1 MYVITNK
8 CSFDRNNSTLA
19 LIIRNAKKILII
31 SKVLTKLQIFDRKMS
46 KSSKTSI
53 RSFRKYGLRKKTKDL
68 KNLLK
73 PYNFCCDINNR
84 DEEIR
89 YDKRN
94 LPFSSSLMVL
104 SPIQESPTLKFRYQF
119 TEPAVNARR
128 KSKSKLEESE
138 LGENPGS
145 KSCEPLLWYQ
155 EEEIEVAKNQF
166 WSEKKK
172 LYNEQADKNALIGE
186 KKVKEKMGLMKV
198 ATGPRWYQDL
208 SIPQNIFSK
217 WYKMKQVLALEATMT
232 ADYEETITV
241 RTQKALAIIGATSTF
256 CKIDPPVIKKLQRR
270 TQLKPVQFLREI
282 YRRVTGQ
289 YFEEEEYKKSYDC
302 NERIIL
308 SAIALLALPDT
319 VLELNNR
326 LPPISES
333 VFPPKPLPPRT
344 PLRGYK
350 VYKSPYMEPLSLPPD
365 WVTYRKCLDKWRAK
379 CKLVP
384 RPRIILPQLRKDKP
398 NDRLDFGNKK
408 YSQAKLEDVV
418 SSQKEQILGNEA
430 NLTEAD
436 VKGVKTLFD
445 FSTPIFPEND
455 KQTFDF
461 TLSGLGEEPGP
472 VNYEI
477 CGTLN
482 PSFPKRKSWLGEKEA
497 HYIISGISE
506 HENPPTCPV
515 TYVMTGVSCV
525 TPNNSDEQ
533 FFAELKLGD
542 GPKRV
547 YPRGRKNLSKNW
559 QEWLQDADE
568 QFLEVEKEA
577 NKIIKSV
584 EATMRLVIPKGRCDA
599 CCSCRQTKKT
609 DLKSRA
615 TKTPYMVID
624 SIAEG
629 DNQNRYIVGS
639 LAMHSPGPSPAEST
653 VNLLEVVASNETVQ
667 KKLLINGI
675 TSESGETTYYISG
688 VTQETQHI
696 PRKTIITEHSPKPLR
711 NVPPCACTIEQM
723 FNEGKTPSGSG
734 DDIPHTKKEGVCCGH
749 KYRPNELPAIT
760 CNKYPGDRSC
770 RRNPFDNKLKRA
782 MLSRT
787 ETPCCDEADGSSKE
801 KKMFTLPDFAPCG
814 DEDGMA
820 ICGGPWGAKNVPDP
834 QVVAAREAEA
844 KQILKAPP
852 CGDTPGR
859 AVCGGPWGAINPSP
873 KIRKSGDDEEEDEE
887 DEDEKSE
894 KNEQLSSREQAK
906 LANEA
911 KAKTEKLRREQLKRD
926 NLCSARFEDELSDKA
941 DGKRFMVKEAPRVYC
956 DFDNEW
962 NRTRTAPTTN
972 PWNNEYEKSLKLT
985 QAIRE
990 SSDGHKIDRRGDKE
1004 GGNSLKRKQRTEG
1017 NTESNC
1023 FGRNQSLKEDTNNMR
1038 SNIKGYGVKT
1048 KDNVEM
1054 IYSGKQAS
1062 IGQPRLINSNAVTNG
1077 QQSNAKSGPLASD
1090 RVRTNSPTSNKNRI
1104 GSSKENRITRK
1115 AEGLKKANVSCA
1127 IKKSQPTKEFANS
1140 KKVQDVDKLKKKRT
1154 QSSEKRKDGRSKPSM
1169 KNNCSNETDKDRLKK
1184 ITKLQKSSPQ
1194 KSLRHERDVTS
1205 EKHKTEITPGSSSS
1219 APQAQATLR
1228 VSKKSNQY
1236 KVEPAIIPDEPRM
1249 PCQRQDTQSDSES
1262 DNCGCSD
1269 EGETSMNNKIL
1280 EAKEGPFGWRTISQ
1294 QALPREKTL
1303 VYLVEPPDQ
1312 VDMVKVREGGRPCKC
1327 RENRNK
1333 KKILIYNIGG
1343 AVSISKGGRRND
1355 RPQLIEGVTYITPPQ
1370 SPRNSSEYIPEYEL
1384 FESPYKMCE
1393 RKRSDQDL
1401 KYIDEISTPQ
1411 GLSPK
1416 KETNVES
1423 CACRN
1428 ELEECTVENLP
1439 TKKTEQRTDGP
1450 KAKKRSS
1457 ALKDDGLI
1465 DYFTSCQDAV
1475 PCWLKCAK
1483 FSKAGCCA
1491 KPKLLQVK
1499 KPVCECRYERR
1510 VVRREEE
1517 KQKWFDRQQRLRTA
1531 KKQPYMQVAGTSR
1544 PMGHDTKLIISS
1556 VKKVLRDGEFI
1567 PEAQYCVSGVAEN
1580 YAMGPPQHIV
1590 PGITMQSPLVTPE
1603 PSKPDILCM
1612 CGHRH
1617 WSPTEI
1623 KASELAPE
1631 GLAVR
1636 TKGDYPC
1643 RGREQRKEIPNDISK
1658 SMEESLGI
1666 DASEPY
1672 VAYHS
1677 CADGGW
1683 GCSSIADNGGQ
1694 LDEMKKRKLQIN
1706 IAENEVRNSNRSV
1719 KKAKLNAKK
1728 IPQSVTEKVK
1738 TENTQVS
1745 TSKNKNKMKKTIIT
1759 RNEEFE
1765 NAEKQQ
1771 YHSQKIASLTNK
1783 TPKLNTDP
1791 TQGNSEQDNSTSE
1804 TKRDLHELMK
1814 VELQKMASEDFILAK
1829 LPECWLIPQLR
1840 SWIEYREGKVIT
1852 DRMKN
1857 KLGDISRKRWG
1868 MMQQIKQHSVP
1879 LPSLQLTPFEIATM
1893 TFDRAVEMKEK
1904 ISVIK
1909 RKYYSQLRKLRVCEA
1924 RSYWPTMEFGK
1935 FPSLSFK
1942 EAFFTY
1948 MAGKEADG
1956 HVFRPW
1962 KLEDSKNH

>member
-1 MYVITNK
+1 
-8 CSFDRNNSTLA
+8 
-19 LIIRNAKKILII
+19 
-31 SKVLTKLQIFDRKMS
+31 MS

-53 RSFRKYGLRKKTKDL
+53 RSFRKYGLRRKNKDL

-73 PYNFCCDINNR
+73 PYNFCCDINNH
-84 DEEIR
+84 DEETR

-128 KSKSKLEESE
+128 KSKPRSEEWN

-145 KSCEPLLWYQ
+145 KTRGPLLWYQ
-155 EEEIEVAKNQF
+155 EDELEVAKNQF
-166 WSEKKK
+166 WSEKQK
-172 LYNEQADKNALIGE
+172 LYNEEADKNALIGE
-186 KKVKEKMGLMKV
+186 KKGILHTGIKAKMGSMKV
-198 ATGPRWYQDL
+198 VTGPRWYQDL
-208 SIPQNIFSK
+208 SIPQHIFSK
-217 WYKMKQVLALEATMT
+217 WHKMKQVLALEATMT

-241 RTQKALAIIGATSTF
+241 RTQKALAIIGVTSTF
-256 CKIDPPVIKKLQRR
+256 CRIDPPVIKKLQRR
-270 TQLKPVQFLREI
+270 TQLQPVQFLREI

-289 YFEEEEYKKSYDC
+289 YFEEEEYKKTYDC

-308 SAIALLALPDT
+308 SAIAFLTLPDA

-333 VFPPKPLPPRT
+333 VFPPKRKLFLPYTISRNCT
-344 PLRGYK
+344 RHSMKDRSFILDFEKTVLQLYHLKRHRVVI

-365 WVTYRKCLDKWRAK
+365 WAKYRTCLDKWRAK
-379 CKLVP
+379 CKVIP
-384 RPRIILPQLRKDKP
+384 RPRIILPQLKKDKP
-398 NDRLDFGNKK
+398 NDRLDFGNKT
-408 YSQAKLEDVV
+408 YSQEKFEDVLP
-418 SSQKEQILGNEA
+418 SQNELPPE
-430 NLTEAD
+430 NGTSLTEAN
-436 VKGVKTLFD
+436 VKGLKTPFD
-445 FSTPIFPEND
+445 FSTPTLQENH

-461 TLSGLGEEPGP
+461 TFSGLGEKSGP

-477 CGTLN
+477 CGTLK
-482 PSFPKRKSWLGEKEA
+482 PPFPKRKSWLGEKEA
-497 HYIISGISE
+497 HYIVSGISE

-515 TYVMTGVSCV
+515 TYVMTGISCV

-547 YPRGRKNLSKNW
+547 YPTGRKNLSKNW

-568 QFLEVEKEA
+568 QFLEVEREA

-599 CCSCRQTKKT
+599 CCSCRQTRKT
-609 DLKSRA
+609 DLKSRS

-629 DNQNRYIVGS
+629 DNQNRYIIGS
-639 LAMHSPGPSPAEST
+639 LAMHSPGPSPTEST
-653 VNLLEVVASNETVQ
+653 VNLLEVVASKETVQ

-675 TSESGETTYYISG
+675 TNDSGETTYYISG

-696 PRKTIITEHSPKPLR
+696 PRRTIVAEHLPKPLR

-723 FNEGKTPSGSG
+723 FNEEKTPSGSG
-734 DDIPHTKKEGVCCGH
+734 DDIPQTKKEGVCCGH
-749 KYRPNELPAIT
+749 KYRPNEPPAIT
-760 CNKYPGDRSC
+760 CKKYPGDRSC

-787 ETPCCDEADGSSKE
+787 ETLCCDEADGPSEK
-801 KKMFTLPDFAPCG
+801 KKMFTLPAFAPCG

-820 ICGGPWGAKNVPDP
+820 ICGGPWGAKNIPDP
-834 QVVAAREAEA
+834 KVIAAREAEA

-859 AVCGGPWGAINPSP
+859 AVCGGPWGAVNPSP
-873 KIRKSGDDEEEDEE
+873 KVRKSGDDEEEDEE
-887 DEDEKSE
+887 DEDEESE
-894 KNEQLSSREQAK
+894 MKGDQLSPREQAK
-906 LANEA
+906 LAKEA
-911 KAKTEKLRREQLKRD
+911 KAKAEKLRRERLKRD

-941 DGKRFMVKEAPRVYC
+941 DGKRSMVKEAPPVYC
-956 DFDNEW
+956 DFDNQW
-962 NRTRTAPTTN
+962 NRMRTAPTTN
-972 PWNNEYEKSLKLT
+972 PWHNEYEKSLKLT
-985 QAIRE
+985 QAVRL
-990 SSDGHKIDRRGDKE
+990 SSNDQEIKTRGDKE
-1004 GGNSLKRKQRTEG
+1004 GGNSLKRKQKTEG
-1017 NTESNC
+1017 PTESNC
-1023 FGRNQSLKEDTNNMR
+1023 SRKNESLKEDTNNIR
-1038 SNIKGYGVKT
+1038 SNVKGHGVKT
-1048 KDNVEM
+1048 KDNVEV
-1054 IYSGKQAS
+1054 IYSGKQVTE
-1062 IGQPRLINSNAVTNG
+1062 GQPRLLNSNAVTNG
-1077 QQSNAKSGPLASD
+1077 QQSNAKSGVLASEC
-1090 RVRTNSPTSNKNRI
+1090 VRTNSLTYNKNRI
-1104 GSSKENRITRK
+1104 DSSEESRTTRK
-1115 AEGLKKANVSCA
+1115 AKSLKSANVSCTE
-1127 IKKSQPTKEFANS
+1127 KKSQPTKFAKS
-1140 KKVQDVDKLKKKRT
+1140 KKIEDVDNRKRKRA
-1154 QSSEKRKDGRSKPSM
+1154 QSSEKSNDGRSKRSM
-1169 KNNCSNETDKDRLKK
+1169 KNDFENEKDKERLKK
-1184 ITKLQKSSPQ
+1184 ITKVQKSPPQ
-1194 KSLRHERDVTS
+1194 KTFRHERDTTFK
-1205 EKHKTEITPGSSSS
+1205 KHKTKVTPGSSSS
-1219 APQAQATLR
+1219 APQAQAVSR
-1228 VSKKSNQY
+1228 VGKKSDEY
-1236 KVEPAIIPDEPRM
+1236 KVAPAIIPNEPRM

-1269 EGETSMNNKIL
+1269 DGETSMNNKSRK
-1280 EAKEGPFGWRTISQ
+1280 EKEGPFGWRTKSQ

-1343 AVSISKGGRRND
+1343 AVSVSKGGRKND
-1355 RPQLIEGVTYITPPQ
+1355 RPQLIEGVTYVTPPQ

-1416 KETNVES
+1416 KETNKES
-1423 CACRN
+1423 CACRDKR
-1428 ELEECTVENLP
+1428 EECIVENLP
-1439 TKKTEQRTDGP
+1439 DKEKDQRTDDS
-1450 KAKKRSS
+1450 KAKTRSS

-1465 DYFTSCQDAV
+1465 DFFTSCQDAV

-1510 VVRREEE
+1510 VVKREEE
-1517 KQKWFDRQQRLRTA
+1517 KQKWFDRQQRLRAA

-1567 PEAQYCVSGVAEN
+1567 PESQYCVSGVAEN
-1580 YAMGPPQHIV
+1580 YAMGPPRHIV

-1617 WSPTEI
+1617 WSPTDI
-1623 KASELAPE
+1623 TAGGLAPE
-1631 GLAVR
+1631 GLALR
-1636 TKGDYPC
+1636 AIDYPC
-1643 RGREQRKEIPNDISK
+1643 RGREQRKEIPNDIGGG
-1658 SMEESLGI
+1658 MEESLSI
-1666 DASEPY
+1666 DDSSKPY

-1677 CADGGW
+1677 CADGG
-1683 GCSSIADNGGQ
+1683 GGRSSIAQNGGQ
-1694 LDEMKKRKLQIN
+1694 LHEMKKCKLKVN
-1706 IAENEVRNSNRSV
+1706 IGENEVRNANRDV
-1719 KKAKLNAKK
+1719 ERTKLGAKK
-1728 IPQSVTEKVK
+1728 ITQSLTEEVMKE
-1738 TENTQVS
+1738 TTQAS
-1745 TSKNKNKMKKTIIT
+1745 TSKNRSNVKKTITT
-1759 RNEEFE
+1759 RSEEFE

-1771 YHSQKIASLTNK
+1771 YHSQKIASSTNK
-1783 TPKLNTDP
+1783 TPELNIDP
-1791 TQGNSEQDNSTSE
+1791 TQGNSEQDKSTSE
-1804 TKRDLHELMK
+1804 TKRDLYELMK
-1814 VELQKMASEDFILAK
+1814 DELQKMASEDFILAK

-1857 KLGDISRKRWG
+1857 KLCDVSRKRWG
-1868 MMQQIKQHSVP
+1868 MMQQTKKPSIP
-1879 LPSLQLTPFEIATM
+1879 PPSLQLTPFEIATM
-1893 TFDRAVEMKEK
+1893 TFDRAIEMKEK
-1904 ISVIK
+1904 TSVIK
-1909 RKYYSQLRKLRVCEA
+1909 RKYYSQLRKMRVCEA

-1942 EAFFTY
+1942 EAYFTY